1 MTSKLNG
8 KQDQV
13 ITLLLAG
20 KTQKDAAAEVDVAEE
35 TVSRWMKGDAV
46 FVATLNARRRELWG
60 ANAQRL
66 RSLAGKAIKT
76 LEGLLESENE
86 AMQLRAASEI
96 LKAVS
101 LASVEPPSGRTNPD
115 IIRLVWRD
123 EEIMRLRG
131 LMKAGIQVHS

>member
-1 MTSKLNG
+1 MTSKQKG
-8 KQDQV
+8 KQEQV

-20 KTQKDAAAEVDVAEE
+20 KTQKDAATEVGVAEE
-35 TVSRWMKGDAV
+35 TVSRWMKGNAD

-101 LASVEPPSGRTNPD
+101 LASVEPPSSQTHPD
-115 IIRLVWRD
+115 DIKLSWHS
-123 EEIMRLRG
+123 EEEMRLRW
-131 LMKAGIQVHS
+131 LRRTGIQAQS